1 MRFPI
6 SLDSLHP
13 FAPHLRAGDEQVRTF
28 RLVLLLSGI
37 LIIPFW
43 FAWAVTEPDAFDPVG
58 VRLGMLVGSIALLL
72 LTYHSGLVRQ
82 RADIASTIYLGAVA
96 AWFAVLLYKNGLG
109 SVHAMG
115 FLVVLIVTTTVLST
129 ALVRL
134 SGLYWFGVF
143 AMGLAIAA
151 TVAVPDPDMNAV
163 LFLMCTLLGVGAVV
177 TSVSARTRLLAR
189 LQQRESYLAEAEPL
203 AGIGSWEQD
212 MRTDWRRWSDG
223 MFAIVGME
231 PQEGAVPSINEFVLP
246 ADRPELEAVQDQLR
260 NGASKVDHRIRIVQ
274 PGGSVRTIRSI
285 IRMDR
290 DRHERPLRM
299 YGVAVDVTDQVRRE
313 ADLKHETD
321 EAVTARQEA
330 EESARLKNAFLAS
343 MSHEIR
349 TPLTSIIGYAQ
360 MLGAEIDPT
369 HHELVEPIEAGGLRL
384 LETLNSVLD
393 FARIEAGHVDLVC
406 EPVNASAEIRSV
418 ARLMQQ
424 QAKAKGIILRSD
436 LGSEDLQVLA
446 DRPAFSRIITNLVSN
461 AVKFTDQGAVTIELD
476 SLPESG
482 RVVMRVIDTGRGIDA
497 AFLPVLFEPFRQEST
512 GLARSH
518 EGSGLGLTITQR
530 LIELMNGS
538 IEVESEVGQGTV
550 FTVSLP
556 DVSVVK
562 EAEEVPLEEAEIAW
576 A

>member
-1 MRFPI
+1 
-6 SLDSLHP
+6 
-13 FAPHLRAGDEQVRTF
+13 
-28 RLVLLLSGI
+28 
-37 LIIPFW
+37 
-43 FAWAVTEPDAFDPVG
+43 VG
-58 VRLGMLVGSIALLL
+58 VRIGMLVGSIALLL
-72 LTYHSGLVRQ
+72 LTYHSNLIRQ
-82 RADIASTIYLGAVA
+82 RADVASTVYLGAVA

-109 SVHAMG
+109 SVHALG

-134 SGLYWFGVF
+134 TGLYWFGVF

-189 LQQRESYLAEAEPL
+189 LQQRETYLAEAEPL

-223 MFAIVGME
+223 MYAIVGME
-231 PQEGAVPSINEFVLP
+231 PREGAVPLLNEFVLSE
-246 ADRPELEAVQDQLR
+246 DRPELEAVQYQLR
-260 NGASKVDHRIRIVQ
+260 NGASKVDHCIRIVQ
-274 PGGSVRTIRSI
+274 SGGSVRTIRSI

-290 DRHERPLRM
+290 DRYERPLRM
-299 YGVAVDVTDQVRRE
+299 YGVVVDVTDQVKRE

-321 EAVTARQEA
+321 EAVIARQQA

-360 MLGAEIDPT
+360 MLGTEIDPT

-393 FARIEAGHVDLVC
+393 FARIEAGHVELVC

-424 QAKAKGIILRSD
+424 QAKAKGITLKAD
-436 LGSEDLQVLA
+436 LGADDLMVLA

-461 AVKFTDQGAVTIELD
+461 AVKFTDSGSVTIELD
-476 SLPESG
+476 SEPESG
-482 RVVMRVIDTGRGIDA
+482 SVVMRIIDTGRGIDA
-497 AFLPVLFEPFRQEST
+497 AFLPALFEPFRQEST

-538 IEVESEVGQGTV
+538 IQVESEVGQGTV
-550 FTVSLP
+550 FTVSLA
-556 DVSVVK
+556 DATVAK
-562 EAEEVPLEEAEIAW
+562 KLEAAPLEEAEIAW